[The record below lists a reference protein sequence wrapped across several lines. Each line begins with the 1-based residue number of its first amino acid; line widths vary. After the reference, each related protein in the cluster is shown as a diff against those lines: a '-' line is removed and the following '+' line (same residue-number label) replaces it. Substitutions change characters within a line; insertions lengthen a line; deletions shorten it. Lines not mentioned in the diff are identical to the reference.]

1 MGTLDFDDMQKMQRQ
16 LHEKY
21 LEKWGPLSPQLG
33 RELLLWMMGEA
44 GEVGDIIK
52 KNGDAS
58 IVEDEKIHHD
68 FVEEMCDVL
77 MYFNDV
83 MLCYSISPEELAKT
97 YGKSL
102 KNTIAVGDYYND
114 AEMLCR
120 AGIGVAMGNAPE
132 AVKSAADRV
141 TGRCE
146 DNGVA
151 ELIDW
156 LMAHC
161 GEL

>member
-1 MGTLDFDDMQKMQRQ
+1 MENLDFVRMQQMQKE

-21 LEKWGPLSPQLG
+21 EAKWGPLSPKIG
-33 RELLLWMMGEA
+33 RDILLWMMGEA

-97 YGKSL
+97 YEEKH
-102 KNTIAVGDYYND
+102 NRN
-114 AEMLCR
+114 MNR
-120 AGIGVAMGNAPE
+120 
-132 AVKSAADRV
+132 
-141 TGRCE
+141 
-146 DNGVA
+146 
-151 ELIDW
+151 W
-156 LMAHC
+156 
-161 GEL
+161 

>member
-1 MGTLDFDDMQKMQRQ
+1 MGTLDFDAMQKMQRQ

-44 GEVGDIIK
+44 GEVGVIIK

-97 YGKSL
+97 YEEKH
-102 KNTIAVGDYYND
+102 NRN
-114 AEMLCR
+114 MNR
-120 AGIGVAMGNAPE
+120 
-132 AVKSAADRV
+132 
-141 TGRCE
+141 
-146 DNGVA
+146 
-151 ELIDW
+151 W
-156 LMAHC
+156 
-161 GEL
+161 